1 MSQTPTQTLPDT
13 DPGLSKSGL
22 DAEERVVRLVMEG
35 IGQHRIPPGHRLVE
49 RELTEGA
56 HANRQAVRNA
66 LLRLSQAGLVQ
77 LTPNRG
83 ATVMQCTPDMTR
95 QIMQARIINEG
106 AALRMLAPRLDEA
119 GSGRLQQILR
129 NEASA
134 YDEGRISEA
143 RHFSRQFH
151 IAFTEMAGNEMIAR
165 FMRELIAC
173 QPLLAAWDRDRP
185 SSFSGVIAHTK
196 TLAAL
201 QRGDGAEA
209 EAANTELL
217 CALEREFLRES
228 AERDVGGRARG
239 TQ

>member
-106 AALRMLAPRLDEA
+106 AALRMLAPGLMRQDQGGCSRSCVMKPRLMTRGA
-119 GSGRLQQILR
+119 LARR
-129 NEASA
+129 ATFRAS
-134 YDEGRISEA
+134 ST
-143 RHFSRQFH
+143 S
-151 IAFTEMAGNEMIAR
+151 
-165 FMRELIAC
+165 
-173 QPLLAAWDRDRP
+173 PLPKWP
-185 SSFSGVIAHTK
+185 VTK
-196 TLAAL
+196 
-201 QRGDGAEA
+201 
-209 EAANTELL
+209 
-217 CALEREFLRES
+217 
-228 AERDVGGRARG
+228 
-239 TQ
+239 